1 MFRTKVAGTVLIIAG
16 TLVVLWSVAM
26 PPFQDSISAR
36 EQVVFAENL
45 TLPKTSL
52 VKAPTS
58 LQVGKVF
65 AKLYVPRFGKNYVH
79 AIAEGT
85 SLSKVLNAVGM
96 GHYVSTQMPGEVGNF
111 AIAAHRAGNG
121 GPFRNIDKFRAGDL
135 AYVETS
141 TTWFTYRY
149 LQTAIVKPK
158 AIGVIYPKPLGLTVM
173 TTSKS
178 FLTLTSCTPIHVN
191 TDRIV
196 AWFELIRED
205 SKSTGAG
212 PKF

>member
-1 MFRTKVAGTVLIIAG
+1 MSRTKVAGSVLIIAG
-16 TLVVLWSVAM
+16 ALVILSSVAI
-26 PPFQDSISAR
+26 PTFQDSLSAR
-36 EQVVFAENL
+36 EQVVFAERL
-45 TLPKTSL
+45 ELPKTSQL
-52 VKAPTS
+52 KAVSNLP
-58 LQVGKVF
+58 VGKVF
-65 AKLYVPRFGKNYVH
+65 AKLYVPRFGKKYVH

-85 SLSKVLNAVGM
+85 SLSKVLNGVGM
-96 GHYVSTQMPGEVGNF
+96 GHYVSTQMPGKVGNF

-121 GPFRNIDKFRAGDL
+121 GPFRNIDKFHAGDL

-149 LQTAIVKPK
+149 LQTAIVKPS
-158 AIGVIYPKPLGLTVM
+158 AIGVIYPKPQGLTAV
-173 TTSKS
+173 TVSKS

-196 AWFELIRED
+196 AWFELIRQD
-205 SKSTGAG
+205 SKSSGVR